1 MREFLEGS
9 IAFAIGLSSLA
20 LWNLFQLFPHEVS
33 FQNIALSLSPIAI
46 TSCLYLIYLTGSK
59 IYLKGSKKTFDIED
73 EEHEYEEGAVVLLF
87 RGVPL
92 SNKNGI
98 YSEGVFFWVENGSL
112 LTTLEF
118 HMDQGGDPD
127 VFNQWLEQEKENPE
141 YLQPTLQ

>member
-118 HMDQGGDPD
+118 HIDQGGDPD